1 MTNTNII
8 IIIILIL
15 LIFLNIY
22 LINKE
27 HFDQTSQSTDN
38 CAFNPNLLN
47 IESKSQC
54 LEECLKSTDC
64 SHKESCIGICNSFVP
79 LNVLKCE
86 PTNEELKSNTKNQ
99 CIQQCK
105 DLELLGC
112 NYYKFKDENGES
124 KLNPYSL
131 NFNTDCSNDLSELLS
146 NPKQNCNPC
155 IKKCNECPE
164 DLCPFNDRSNSDS
177 SGQLNQCNLTNPID
191 LNKKFDNEQFII
203 QGIPEDNKITL
214 YWNVVSL
221 QDIKEFK
228 IIITNKTNNNNI
240 SFMGSL
246 EAIVGSTLMG
256 GCEQTDNGYR
266 CAFIKDGLINDNS
279 YNVVVNAISDSLS
292 GQQPNIKISNT
303 INLVPRKI
311 NYTNFELNDESCG
324 KFETYKKTSIF
335 NDLLGKT
342 LEFNL

>member
-1 MTNTNII
+1 MTITNII

-27 HFDQTSQSTDN
+27 HFVQTSQSADN
-38 CAFNPNLLN
+38 CAFNPKVLD
-47 IESKSQC
+47 IKSKSQC
-54 LEECLKSTDC
+54 FEKCLESPGCINKQ
-64 SHKESCIGICNSFVP
+64 SCIGICNSFVP
-79 LNVLKCE
+79 LNALKCK
-86 PTNEELKSNTKNQ
+86 PTYEELKSNTKNQ

-112 NYYKFKDENGES
+112 NYYKFNENGKS
-124 KLNPYSL
+124 KLKPYSL
-131 NFNTDCSNDLSELLS
+131 KFVSECSNDLSELLS
-146 NPKQNCNPC
+146 NPNQNCNPC
-155 IKKCNECPE
+155 IQQCNECPK
-164 DLCPFNDRSNSDS
+164 DLCPFNERSNSDS

-191 LNKKFDNEQFII
+191 LNKKFYTEQFII

-246 EAIVGSTLMG
+246 EAEEKDIKNIG
-256 GCEQTDNGYR
+256 GCEQTRDGYR

-279 YNVVVNAISDSLS
+279 YNVVVNAISESSS

-303 INLVPRKI
+303 INIVPRKI
-311 NYTNFELNDESCG
+311 NYINYELNDESCG